1 MNIIHLITD
10 LNWSTIISISISA
23 LALILS
29 FINFINMNRF
39 NKLKSR
45 PIFFVRSTY
54 EDRSSRKVEIEVDT
68 YRDDNIVNIE
78 FIWVGTKGVKL
89 AYKKRYIEKER
100 LWDYILFLSLPEN
113 EKEIKGRIIVKCST
127 MFEKKLEYNKKVYI
141 ENKYYPLIEE
151 SVYKLRKI
159 ASSEFEL

>member
-1 MNIIHLITD
+1 MNIIHLI
-10 LNWSTIISISISA
+10 LNLSSIISIGISA
-23 LALILS
+23 GALILS
-29 FINFINMNRF
+29 LINFKSINRF

-45 PIFFVRSTY
+45 PIFFIRSTY
-54 EDRSSRKVEIEVDT
+54 EERSSRKVEIEVDA

-78 FIWVGTKGVKL
+78 FVWVGTKGVKL
-89 AYKKRYIEKER
+89 EYKKKYIDKER
-100 LWDYILFLSLPEN
+100 LWDYILFLLLPEN

-151 SVYKLRKI
+151 SVYELRKI

>member
-1 MNIIHLITD
+1 MNIIHLI
-10 LNWSTIISISISA
+10 LNLSPIISIGISA
-23 LALILS
+23 GALILS
-29 FINFINMNRF
+29 LINFKSINRF

-45 PIFFVRSTY
+45 PIFFIRSTY
-54 EDRSSRKVEIEVDT
+54 EERSSRKVEIEVDA

-78 FIWVGTKGVKL
+78 FVWVGTKGVKL
-89 AYKKRYIEKER
+89 EYKKKYIDKER

-151 SVYKLRKI
+151 SVYELRKI